1 MMSAC
6 LTDWMSE
13 EKEELCSKLDEVVES
28 PLTSGDWSTIQC
40 AYS

>member
-28 PLTSGDWSTIQC
+28 PEG
-40 AYS
+40 